1 MLPGA
6 FVSCLLGPGYWPWAS
21 EWAVHGHWTAPSKSS
36 VIYVET
42 LCPSSFVTTVGFF
55 FFFLAFF
62 CSRRCDYEMSPWKQF
77 NSLLKI

>member
-42 LCPSSFVTTVGFF
+42 LCPSSFVTTVGIFF
-55 FFFLAFF
+55 FFWLFF
-62 CSRRCDYEMSPWKQF
+62 APDAVIMKCHRG
-77 NSLLKI
+77 NSSIVS